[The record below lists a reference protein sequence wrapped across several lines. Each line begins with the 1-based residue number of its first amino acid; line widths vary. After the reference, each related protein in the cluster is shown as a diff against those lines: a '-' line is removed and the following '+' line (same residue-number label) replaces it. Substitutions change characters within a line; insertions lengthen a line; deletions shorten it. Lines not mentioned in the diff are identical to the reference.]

1 MLLVGTIIGVLL
13 NVMFPDILI
22 LILSDIV
29 IVYATW
35 RTARKGVRIWKKE
48 TANKREAEQI
58 EAQKEQ
64 HDLEMQRSPDSKT
77 AMNSMSGSSTTS
89 GSEGGGVPNGSGRV
103 DSGLSGDGA
112 DNGTN
117 GATTATS
124 TPPPKGSTHEHI
136 PTASN
141 QQDIEALS
149 DGALSSGGTKSTST
163 LSKDAV
169 RRKLSEGCGV
179 TEQEMTD
186 DNIAYA
192 QAFIAKESELWRPIG
207 IICIVW
213 LAVVSFAILKKE
225 EITSVTLCSGL
236 YWLFTFL
243 PIPIMAGVSYYMTKQ
258 EYDFYNLKVEKKC
271 WVPAEGDIKLDGS
284 FVRILKYPAIAS
296 IAGVLAGLL
305 GIGGGMVVS
314 PLFIELGVLPMV
326 AAATSAM
333 AVMITSSAAMLQFL
347 LLGYL
352 QLDYSLAFMTVGML
366 GGFFGQTGVGVA
378 VKRWGRTSIV
388 VFAVAIIMA
397 LAVILMTINGLTEL
411 VDGVSFKFYS
421 PCDE

>member
-1 MLLVGTIIGVLL
+1 
-13 NVMFPDILI
+13 
-22 LILSDIV
+22 
-29 IVYATW
+29 
-35 RTARKGVRIWKKE
+35 
-48 TANKREAEQI
+48 
-58 EAQKEQ
+58 
-64 HDLEMQRSPDSKT
+64 
-77 AMNSMSGSSTTS
+77 
-89 GSEGGGVPNGSGRV
+89 
-103 DSGLSGDGA
+103 
-112 DNGTN
+112 
-117 GATTATS
+117 
-124 TPPPKGSTHEHI
+124 
-136 PTASN
+136 
-141 QQDIEALS
+141 
-149 DGALSSGGTKSTST
+149 
-163 LSKDAV
+163 
-169 RRKLSEGCGV
+169 
-179 TEQEMTD
+179 MTD
-186 DNIAYA
+186 DNLAYA
-192 QAFIAKESELWRPIG
+192 QAFIEKESELWRPIG

-225 EITSVTLCSGL
+225 EITSVQLCSGL

-243 PIPIMAGVSYYMTKQ
+243 PIPIMAAVSYYMTKQ
-258 EYDFYNLKVEKKC
+258 EYDFYNLKIEKKC

-333 AVMITSSAAMLQFL
+333 AVMITSSAAMLQFI

-378 VKRWGRTSIV
+378 VKRYGRTSIV

-411 VDGVSFKFYS
+411 VDGVSFTFYS
-421 PCDE
+421 PCDA